1 MKVLFVHGVGH
12 MDDNLWWQEVWVN
25 AVEKAMGPGSKIT
38 PQFMSYDSLFE
49 ENGAPSGRDYLKALL
64 SLLVCRKEKSWHVRS
79 HKPIGDKPL
88 KNQIRW
94 RVGMV
99 AEFLIDEE
107 MKQKWRKQ
115 FHGLLKDFQPDVVY
129 AHSLGTLLTYDYLMH
144 PDYKTE
150 QQRWVYVTAAS
161 QLYHDRLDHVF
172 KRPLEMPMV
181 KRWINLNNPHDM
193 VLAENQLV
201 VRMDA
206 QRTFEQH
213 VVPWEATILFNHD
226 EPGYIIQTSQS
237 TDVWRRM
244 PMLVK
249 M

>member
-25 AVEKAMGPGSKIT
+25 AVEKAMGGGRKIE
-38 PQFMSYDSLFE
+38 PQFMAYDKLFE
-49 ENGAPSGRDYLKALL
+49 ENGPPSGFDYLKALL
-64 SLLVCRKEKSWHVRS
+64 SLLVCRKETNWRVRS
-79 HKPIGDKPL
+79 HKSAGDKPL

-94 RVGMV
+94 RAGMV
-99 AEFLIDEE
+99 AEFLIDEK
-107 MKQKWRKQ
+107 MKKKWRLQ
-115 FHGLLKDFQPDVVY
+115 FQTLLKEFEPDVVY
-129 AHSLGTLLTYDYLMH
+129 AHSLGTLLTYDFLMH
-144 PDYKTE
+144 PDFKNETYK
-150 QQRWVYVTAAS
+150 WVYITAAS
-161 QLYHDRLDHVF
+161 QLYHDQLKHIF
-172 KRPLEMPMV
+172 IRPLEMPKV

-201 VRMDA
+201 VRMDS

-226 EPGYIIQTSQS
+226 EPGYINRTAEL

-244 PMLVK
+244 PMLVN